1 MEPFYEEKKT
11 PVYHDQDP
19 SEQPGPKMRAP
30 RERFIRRTLPAI
42 ILLSTLW
49 LLFRSAFVYEHH
61 YCSHK
66 GLKEPSEKLLQPISS
81 TEKKL
86 VPLEAHIMS
95 KCPDAKDCLQKL
107 VVPSMA
113 EISDKVNFTLSY
125 IGIMDEESDAVSCM
139 HGTGEC
145 LGNIIQLCAAKV
157 YPDPKISLGF
167 ANCMTSDYKHIPER
181 DLVEECAMEH
191 GVDFKKLNACISD
204 EGEGMDLLRASVERS
219 RDLNVT
225 KSCTVRLA
233 GEIRC
238 IRDGGEWYNCP
249 GGSNISDLVDD
260 VEALYKKQT
269 LLDAVED

>member
-1 MEPFYEEKKT
+1 MYK
-11 PVYHDQDP
+11 
-19 SEQPGPKMRAP
+19 
-30 RERFIRRTLPAI
+30 
-42 ILLSTLW
+42 
-49 LLFRSAFVYEHH
+49 HH

-66 GLKEPSEKLLQPISS
+66 GLKEPFNELLQPISS
-81 TEKKL
+81 TEKNL

-113 EISDKVNFTLSY
+113 EISEKVNFTLSY
-125 IGIMDEESDAVSCM
+125 IGKVDEDSDAVSCM

-181 DLVEECAMEH
+181 ELVEECAMEH

-249 GGSNISDLVDD
+249 GGANISDLVDD

-269 LLDAVED
+269 LLEDVED